1 MSFEFME
8 MSYIRDIP
16 DYFLERYREEF
27 AAWAAQIPYGG
38 FKPTRLFVFKEGD
51 VAESSPDPEQGKQLL
66 GAWLLAKVSRKGIEI
81 EPLSERDKEAIIKH
95 CARMQAA
102 GIPASAR
109 LREPERPG
117 IPVIPFGTGKGNGH
131 AANG

>member
-1 MSFEFME
+1 MSH
-8 MSYIRDIP
+8 IRDIP

-38 FKPTRLFVFKEGD
+38 FKPTRLFVFREGD
-51 VAESSPDPEQGKQLL
+51 IAEASPDPEQGKQLL
-66 GAWLLAKVSRKGIEI
+66 GAWLLARVSRKGIEI
-81 EPLSERDKEAIIKH
+81 EPLTERDKEAIYKH

-102 GIPASAR
+102 RIPANAQ

-117 IPVIPFGTGKGNGH
+117 IPVIPGLGKKGNGH
-131 AANG
+131 AVNGQG

>member
-1 MSFEFME
+1 ME